1 MAWNG
6 YKCKVEIP
14 KLKTFEW
21 GRVKSS
27 REDTEVQGLI
37 PAIGTFSSLCFNHW
51 CQRYQLFANTEISI
65 KLYFSAILVSKIFKI
80 EAQEEKNWL
89 GSFDNILQ
97 ICVIAT
103 VTSKCKQTYKFLE
116 HFSLSLLKE
125 ALKQSNIFEFVSSD
139 WELKQ
144 FYFTRKIYL

>member
-1 MAWNG
+1 MKN
-6 YKCKVEIP
+6 
-14 KLKTFEW
+14 FEW

-27 REDTEVQGLI
+27 SEDTEVQGLI

-80 EAQEEKNWL
+80 EAQEEENWL

-103 VTSKCKQTYKFLE
+103 VTSKCKQTYKFVE
-116 HFSLSLLKE
+116 YFSLSLLKE
-125 ALKQSNIFEFVSSD
+125 GLKQSNIFEFVSSD
-139 WELKQ
+139 
-144 FYFTRKIYL
+144 